1 MKTTGKYSV
10 KLYKCRKCGK
20 TEKHGTNHWGAIY
33 NCCGWCRPGFSA
45 VLDCLEAPPKGV
57 GIPEEWKMVKLGDV
71 CTITELKAVQNV

>member
-1 MKTTGKYSV
+1 MKTTGKCSV
-10 KLYKCRKCGK
+10 KKYKCRKCGHEEEHK
-20 TEKHGTNHWGAIY
+20 TNHWGTIY
-33 NCCGWCRPGFSA
+33 NCSKCRCFGA